1 MHAQNSDDEQE
12 DPEFKKISQ
21 YEECLKRR
29 IYFSERVD
37 KIERCLF
44 KFQMINS
51 TTSYCSDY
59 EIKMFTEAIADKE
72 VVCKILNEIAAD
84 AKEEVWFDF
93 YRKTTS

>member
-1 MHAQNSDDEQE
+1 
-12 DPEFKKISQ
+12 
-21 YEECLKRR
+21 
-29 IYFSERVD
+29 
-37 KIERCLF
+37 
-44 KFQMINS
+44 MINS